1 MLYLQHSAPIPTG
14 TGVDGKYSIFVEYIS
29 HESAGKLTS
38 IERPL
43 GTGDTVNF
51 GY

>member
-1 MLYLQHSAPIPTG
+1 MPFTKPSTDIPS

-29 HESAGKLTS
+29 HESGGKLTS
-38 IERPL
+38 IERPS
-43 GTGDTVNF
+43 GTGDTVIF